1 MVEVARLGES
11 AAFEVLV
18 RRYQTVAFRTA
29 WLITR
34 NAADAEEVAQE
45 AFVKAWRNLGRFDR
59 QRGLQALSRRKAP
72 ITGEGAFRPWLLT
85 IVANEARNLGRS
97 RRRRP
102 ESALGPELLE
112 LAVDPEAVPAI
123 QIERSEAQAE
133 LLAALAELP
142 ERDRIALELR
152 YFLDLNEAEMAI
164 VLGVA
169 RGTVKSR
176 LSRALAR
183 LRDALEP
190 RQEADTR

>member
-133 LLAALAELP
+133 LLAALA
-142 ERDRIALELR
+142 
-152 YFLDLNEAEMAI
+152 
-164 VLGVA
+164 
-169 RGTVKSR
+169 
-176 LSRALAR
+176 
-183 LRDALEP
+183 
-190 RQEADTR
+190 